1 MKQKI
6 NSIIPGIIVC
16 LIISVISKI
25 INIFVPEVGAATFA
39 IIIGII
45 VGNTLIRD
53 GKYSKGIKFSEKFF
67 LSWAIALLGVIL
79 NINKVLSVG
88 WNGFLFIILQMT
100 LTIIVV
106 YFIGKKLGFK
116 EKFVLLMCAGN
127 AVCGSSAIGA
137 TDEVINADKK
147 DKSISIAMVNLI
159 GTILM
164 FILPLITLGLYNH
177 SELKTSAMIGG
188 ILQSVGQVVAS
199 GALISPQISNMSTIF
214 KIIRIIFLTVVVIV
228 LGKMA
233 ERDERKNGE
242 TCDIKEEKMKVKIP
256 WYIIVFFILAIICSL
271 GIIPN
276 TVNAEVHKVG
286 EYFEVIALAAIGM
299 NVKFKDLME
308 QGKKSIIYA
317 GLIAISQII
326 IATGLIYLLF

>member
-6 NSIIPGIIVC
+6 NLLIPGIIVC

-45 VGNTLIRD
+45 VGNTLIKD
-53 GKYSKGIKFSEKFF
+53 EKYSKGIKFSEKFF

-88 WNGFLFIILQMT
+88 WNGFLFIIFQMT

-159 GTILM
+159 GTVLM

-199 GALISPQISNMSTIF
+199 GALINPQISNMSTIF

-242 TCDIKEEKMKVKIP
+242 ACDVKEEKMKVKIP

-276 TVNAEVHKVG
+276 AINMEAHKVG

-317 GLIAISQII
+317 GLISISQII

>member
-6 NSIIPGIIVC
+6 NLMIPGIIVC
-16 LIISVISKI
+16 LLISVISKI
-25 INIFVPEVGAATFA
+25 INVFVPEVGAATFS

-45 VGNTLIRD
+45 VGNTFIRD
-53 GKYSKGIKFSEKFF
+53 EKYSKGIKFSEKFF

-100 LTIIVV
+100 LTIILV

-164 FILPLITLGLYNH
+164 FILPLITLGLYNQ
-177 SELKTSAMIGG
+177 SQLKTSAMIGG

-214 KIIRIIFLTVVVIV
+214 KIIRIIFLTVVVII

-233 ERDERKNGE
+233 ERDEKKNGE
-242 TCDIKEEKMKVKIP
+242 PCDVREDRMKVKIP
-256 WYIIVFFILAIICSL
+256 WYIIVFFILAIICSF
-271 GIIPN
+271 GIIPDSIS
-276 TVNAEVHKVG
+276 EGVHKVG

-317 GLIAISQII
+317 GLISISQII
-326 IATGLIYLLF
+326 IAIGLIYLLF